1 MMEKTREAIVD
12 TYRQILDK
20 LMSASIEVDRAV
32 DPGMGIV
39 EKRDIR
45 TQIMRMQADFR
56 TAEYAVPD
64 ADEWNVCR
72 VVFFGETNAGKS
84 TLIEA
89 LRLYYGTAVRT
100 AHIAWGAIIGNGKE
114 DWTKKPAY
122 YDVRVG
128 SCTMRLTDLPGIEGV
143 LEGKEPDFSKDI
155 GDELSKAN
163 VVLYI
168 AGNGKKPE
176 RETLEKLKCYLRQD
190 ARVYA
195 VCNVHCKGKKNRD
208 PAVDGVYA
216 DELARKMGDVRR
228 EAAVQTAAA
237 LKEVLGENYQGVYA
251 INAELAFAGAA
262 YDETCGKTLIAA
274 ERERLV
280 QDQEIYACEFD
291 GSYQGMRAASR
302 LEMIV
307 ELLQE
312 WARDF
317 PTACYEQQRRKLRR
331 LIGELTTRDEE
342 TVGALAVLSDL
353 QAQMEREYRAYDS
366 ARAEAC
372 SAQQMFAWAIV
383 EIPKKIASKYRS
395 KYQAA
400 MYKAIEN
407 EWDGSIS
414 EKYVKQF
421 MNAHEEEMQK
431 FIAEE
436 AQKKINAASSVLQEK
451 YEHLNEKIQSVGQMG
466 FGSAAGMAFSGGFQY
481 KGTGLKENLWNGVD
495 LGLNGL
501 ALGGALAALFS
512 TGVAVV
518 ITIPAIIAFAAA
530 KYFMGKDERTAKAKA
545 AAKELFAKQEDRLT
559 AKLIEK
565 LNELDLVGKVRT
577 KTYDKFSQTVEQH
590 SRATQ
595 EIGVVVKD
603 LRHFFG
609 VK

>member
-1 MMEKTREAIVD
+1 MGKTREVIVD
-12 TYRQILDK
+12 TYRRILDK
-20 LMSASIEVDRAV
+20 LMSASIEVDRAA
-32 DPGMGIV
+32 DPGMGSV
-39 EKRDIR
+39 EKQDIR

-89 LRLYYGTAVRT
+89 LRLYYGAAVRT
-100 AHIAWGAIIGNGKE
+100 AHIAWGAIIGNGKA
-114 DWTKKPAY
+114 DWTKSPTY
-122 YDVRVG
+122 YDVCVG
-128 SCTMRLTDLPGIEGV
+128 FCTMRLTDLPGIEGV

-155 GDELSKAN
+155 GAELSKAN

-195 VCNVHCKGKKNRD
+195 VCNVHCKGKKKRD

-237 LKEVLGENYQGVYA
+237 LKEALGENYQGVYA

-307 ELLQE
+307 ELLQQ

-331 LIGELTTRDEE
+331 LIGELVVRDEE
-342 TVGALAVLSDL
+342 TVGALAVLSNL

-372 SAQQMFAWAIV
+372 SALQMFAWTIE
-383 EIPKKIASKYRS
+383 EIPKRVASKYRS
-395 KYQAA
+395 KYQNA

-421 MNAHEEEMQK
+421 MKDNEKRMQK

-436 AQKKINAASSVLQEK
+436 AQKKIDAAGSVLQEK
-451 YEHLNEKIQSVGQMG
+451 YEQLNEKIQYVGQMG
-466 FGSAAGMAFSGGFQY
+466 FGSSVRMSFSGRFQH

-495 LGLNGL
+495 LGLNAL
-501 ALGGALAALFS
+501 ALGGALATWFS
-512 TGVAVV
+512 VGVAAVV
-518 ITIPAIIAFAAA
+518 TIPAIIAFAVA
-530 KYFMGKDERTAKAKA
+530 KYLMGKDERTAKAKA
-545 AAKELFAKQEDRLT
+545 AAKDLFAEQERRLT
-559 AKLIEK
+559 DKLTEK

-577 KTYDKFSQTVEQH
+577 KMYDKFSKMVDQH
-590 SRATQ
+590 SSATQ

>member
-1 MMEKTREAIVD
+1 MEKTRKAIVD

-20 LMSASIEVDRAV
+20 LISASIEVDRAA
-32 DPGMGIV
+32 DPGMGSV
-39 EKRDIR
+39 EKKDIR

-89 LRLYYGTAVRT
+89 LRLYYGAAVRN
-100 AHIAWGAIIGNGKE
+100 AHVVWGATIGNGKE

-128 SCTMRLTDLPGIEGV
+128 SCTLRLTDLPGIEGV
-143 LEGKEPDFSKDI
+143 LEGKSPGFSKSI
-155 GDELSKAN
+155 EDELSKAN

-168 AGNGKKPE
+168 VGNEKKPE
-176 RETLEKLKCYLRQD
+176 RETLKKLKNYLRQD

-208 PAVDGVYA
+208 SAVDGGYA
-216 DELARKMGDVRR
+216 DELARKMGDVQR

-280 QDQEIYACEFD
+280 LDQEIYACEFD
-291 GSYQGMRAASR
+291 GSYQRMRAASR

-307 ELLQE
+307 ELLQK

-317 PTACYEQQRRKLRR
+317 PAACYEQQQRKLSR
-331 LIGELTTRDEE
+331 LIGELTARDES
-342 TVGALAVLSDL
+342 TAGALAVLSDL
-353 QAQMEREYRAYDS
+353 YAQMECEYSTLES
-366 ARAEAC
+366 ARVEAFA
-372 SAQQMFAWAIV
+372 AQESFALRIA
-383 EIPKKIASKYRS
+383 EIPKKVASKYRT
-395 KYQAA
+395 KYQKE
-400 MYKAIEN
+400 MHRAIE
-407 EWDGSIS
+407 EDWGGDIR
-414 EKYVKQF
+414 EKNVDQF
-421 MNAHEEEMQK
+421 MKDYAEGMQT

-436 AQKKINAASSVLQEK
+436 AQKKIDEAVSVLQE
-451 YEHLNEKIQSVGQMG
+451 ECERLNAEIKRVEQMGLGRSVGMR
-466 FGSAAGMAFSGGFQY
+466 FSGSGFQDEEISLRDVLS
-481 KGTGLKENLWNGVD
+481 KALEVGLSVFALSFLPG
-495 LGLNGL
+495 GL
-501 ALGGALAALFS
+501 ALRIGAVLFFEL
-512 TGVAVV
+512 V
-518 ITIPAIIAFAAA
+518 
-530 KYFMGKDERTAKAKA
+530 KYFVGADGRLAQAKAEANDFFSKRESEVA
-545 AAKELFAKQEDRLT
+545 
-559 AKLIEK
+559 EK
-565 LNELDLVGKVRT
+565 LSERISELDLAGKALA
-577 KTYDKFSQTVEQH
+577 DMQKFSQRVEQH
-590 SRATQ
+590 GRVTR
-595 EIGVVVKD
+595 EIGTVVKD

>member
-1 MMEKTREAIVD
+1 MEKTRETIVD
-12 TYRQILDK
+12 TYRLILDK
-20 LMSASIEVDRAV
+20 LMSASIEVDRAA

-56 TAEYAVPD
+56 AAEYAVPN

-89 LRLYYGTAVRT
+89 LRLYYAARRQT
-100 AHIAWGAIIGNGKE
+100 AWGTWGATIGDGNT
-114 DWTKKPAY
+114 DFTKQAAY
-122 YDVRVG
+122 YDVRVD
-128 SCTMRLTDLPGIEGV
+128 SCTLRLTDLPGIEGV
-143 LEGKEPDFSKDI
+143 LEGKSPDFSKAI
-155 GDELSKAN
+155 KDELSKAN

-168 AGNGKKPE
+168 VGNEKKPE
-176 RETLEKLKCYLRQD
+176 RETLKKLKSYLRQD

-208 PAVDGVYA
+208 PALDGLYT
-216 DELARKMGDVRR
+216 DDLMKKMDDVRR
-228 EAAVQTAAA
+228 EAAVQAEEELRA
-237 LKEVLGENYQGVYA
+237 VLGGNYQGIYA
-251 INAELAFAGAA
+251 MNAHLAFAGVA
-262 YDETCGKTLIAA
+262 YDEAGGKTLIAPHLDA
-274 ERERLV
+274 LI
-280 QDQEIYACEFD
+280 QDQEIYAREFST
-291 GSYQGMRAASR
+291 SYESMRVSSR

-317 PTACYEQQRRKLRR
+317 PTACYEQQRRKLSR

-342 TVGALAVLSDL
+342 MVGALAVLSDL
-353 QAQMEREYRAYDS
+353 QAQMEREYRVFES

-372 SAQQMFAWAIV
+372 SALQMFAWAIA

-395 KYQAA
+395 KYQDA
-400 MYKAIEN
+400 MYKAIEQ

-421 MNAHEEEMQK
+421 MKDHELGMQK

-436 AQKKINAASSVLQEK
+436 AQKKIDEAVSVLRGE
-451 YEHLNEKIQSVGQMG
+451 YERLSTEINRVEQMG
-466 FGSAAGMAFSGGFQY
+466 FGESAGMRFSGSGFQD
-481 KGTGLKENLWNGVD
+481 KGLD
-495 LGLNGL
+495 LGDALWKGVEIGLGGL
-501 ALGGALAALFS
+501 AIRAVVGGAVVGFLPGMAIVLAFE
-512 TGVAVV
+512 
-518 ITIPAIIAFAAA
+518 AI
-530 KYFMGKDERTAKAKA
+530 KYFFGKDERTAKAKA
-545 AAKELFAKQEDRLT
+545 AAKDLFAEQERRLT
-559 AKLIEK
+559 DKLVEK
-565 LNELDLVGKVRT
+565 LNELDIVGQVRT
-577 KTYDKFSQTVEQH
+577 KTYDKFSQMVDQH
-590 SRATQ
+590 ARATQ

>member
-1 MMEKTREAIVD
+1 MTGDIVEKTREVIVD

-20 LMSASIEVDRAV
+20 LMSASIEVDRAA
-32 DPGMGIV
+32 DPGMGSV
-39 EKRDIR
+39 EKKDIR

-168 AGNGKKPE
+168 AGNGKKPA
-176 RETLEKLKCYLRQD
+176 REPLEKLKHYVRQD
-190 ARVYA
+190 AGVYA
-195 VCNVHCKGKKNRD
+195 VCNVDCKGIKNRD
-208 PAVDGVYA
+208 SAVDGVYA

-228 EAAVQTAAA
+228 EAAVQTEAA
-237 LKEVLGENYQGVYA
+237 LKEVLGENYQGGYA

-280 QDQEIYACEFD
+280 LDQEIYACEFD
-291 GSYQGMRAASR
+291 GSYQRMRAASR

-307 ELLQE
+307 KLLQG

-317 PTACYEQQRRKLRR
+317 PAACYEQQQRKLSR
-331 LIGELTTRDEE
+331 LIGELTARDES
-342 TVGALAVLSDL
+342 TAGALAVLSDIY
-353 QAQMEREYRAYDS
+353 AQMECDYSTLES
-366 ARAEAC
+366 ARVEAFA
-372 SAQQMFAWAIV
+372 AQESFALRIA
-383 EIPKKIASKYRS
+383 EIPKKVASKYRT
-395 KYQAA
+395 KYQKE
-400 MYKAIEN
+400 MHRTIE
-407 EWDGSIS
+407 EDWGGDIR
-414 EKYVKQF
+414 EKNVDQF
-421 MNAHEEEMQK
+421 MKDYAEGMQT

-436 AQKKINAASSVLQEK
+436 AQK
-451 YEHLNEKIQSVGQMG
+451 
-466 FGSAAGMAFSGGFQY
+466 
-481 KGTGLKENLWNGVD
+481 
-495 LGLNGL
+495 
-501 ALGGALAALFS
+501 
-512 TGVAVV
+512 
-518 ITIPAIIAFAAA
+518 
-530 KYFMGKDERTAKAKA
+530 R
-545 AAKELFAKQEDRLT
+545 
-559 AKLIEK
+559 
-565 LNELDLVGKVRT
+565 
-577 KTYDKFSQTVEQH
+577 
-590 SRATQ
+590 
-595 EIGVVVKD
+595 
-603 LRHFFG
+603 
-609 VK
+609 